1 MIPGQIPL
9 FGESEAGADRQTA
22 ETAAS
27 GPDSRPSAASSAES
41 PAEELEAE
49 EPTARKADAGDRA
62 APPPGT
68 APESAIPVTELNE
81 RAKRLVEGAFGSV
94 WVGGEV
100 TNWGP
105 HQSGHCYFSL
115 RDDGAQLSCVMFR
128 SDLQRLPAHPE
139 EGMRVAAFGRPTI
152 YPARGSWQLVVRDIQ
167 AEGEGLWRLAFERL
181 KKKLAAEGLLD
192 AARKRPLPKV
202 PRRIGVVTSRSG
214 AALRD
219 VVAVVQRR
227 APWARVLISDC
238 RVQGDGA
245 AESIARA
252 LERLVGHGGCDV
264 IVLTRGGGSV
274 EDLWAFN
281 EERVARAIV
290 GCPVPTVSAVGHE
303 VDVTIADL
311 VADVRAPTPSAA
323 AETVVPET
331 QVLRN
336 ALKSRAAVL
345 VEALRR
351 RTRRGRERALR
362 AATRLDER
370 TAGLLRDRRGR
381 LERAAGRL
389 DALSPLGTLRRG
401 YAVPLDADDRVLRR
415 LEDFDPGEAFRL
427 RIRDGNIHCRTESRS
442 AAPEEVTAGD
452 EA

>member
-1 MIPGQIPL
+1 MTPGQIPL
-9 FGESEAGADRQTA
+9 FGEAEPGDDGAPGRDERPRSPEHA
-22 ETAAS
+22 EL
-27 GPDSRPSAASSAES
+27 GPPV
-41 PAEELEAE
+41 
-49 EPTARKADAGDRA
+49 DRA
-62 APPPGT
+62 AGKEPSPDVREVDAEPPPPGT
-68 APESAIPVTELNE
+68 APESAIPVTELNQ
-81 RAKRLVEGAFGSV
+81 RAKRLVEGAFGDV

-115 RDDGAQLSCVMFR
+115 RDDDAQLSCVMFR

-139 EGMRVAAFGRPTI
+139 EGMRIAAYGRPTI
-152 YPARGSWQLVVRDIQ
+152 YPARGSWQLVVRDIR

-192 AARKRPLPKV
+192 PARKRELPKV

-219 VVAVVQRR
+219 VVAVVRRR

-245 AESIARA
+245 ADSIATA
-252 LERLVGHGGCDV
+252 LDRLVRHGRCDV

-281 EERVARAIV
+281 EERVARAIA

-331 QVLRN
+331 IVLRN
-336 ALKSRAAVL
+336 ALRSRAAVL

-370 TAGLLRDRRGR
+370 TARMLRDRRGR
-381 LERAAGRL
+381 LDRAAGRL

-401 YAVPLDADDRVLRR
+401 YAVPLGADDRVLRR
-415 LEDFDPGEAFRL
+415 MADFKPGGTFRL

-442 AAPEEVTAGD
+442 AAPEEVAAGE